1 MAMSKVSSN
10 WANDPEGRINNI
22 SLAPNAKNTL
32 YPLFEAVMNS
42 IHAIE
47 ERFGKDQISKG
58 FVEITITRDGNQDY
72 AGFKIRD
79 NGVGFTERNLNS
91 FQRMDSRKKATIGG
105 KGVGRLLWLKVV
117 ETTPITSE
125 FQNGSSVERIEFD
138 FCIEDPL
145 KNMKRTNGGSAESIG
160 TIINLHPYRGEYA
173 RAIPK
178 KATTIANRVL
188 AHFISYFINI
198 SHPQIKI
205 IDGDNAIDLFDQF
218 TESTERDQDYKF
230 TVSINDKD
238 NEFVLHCFLLPKAI
252 SDDEKSTNAMY
263 LGANGRAVKRFDMDG
278 VFGLKAING
287 KFAFLGYVESAAL
300 DQSVNETRTDFS
312 LSDDEIEE
320 IVDAAKDLGKQFL
333 EPELRLIREK
343 QVKVV
348 STLRVEHP
356 RFLSVARKP
365 EEFANNL
372 HLSTQ
377 KEEDIFIELS
387 RRSYRDYRRRKSNF
401 MTSVKKSLPD
411 IENKAKEYVDGL
423 QSESISSLAEYVMKR
438 KLILDVFEEAQKYTD
453 EDGKKSK
460 YEEVVHDIIC
470 PLRST
475 SDDLNYDDHNLWIV
489 DDRLAF
495 YSYFN
500 SDKQMKAQV
509 GEAKVPLKRPD
520 ISFFDLG
527 LGFQNSDASQ
537 PITIVEF
544 KKPKRDDY
552 TVASN
557 PIAQVREYVDD
568 MRQAKHAKRHDG
580 VILRPVSEDT
590 PFMCHIIADITP
602 SLEKAMRQLG
612 PFHQKAGTN
621 CFYKWDEGYTTFIEI
636 SSFTDV
642 LQSAKARNKAFFEK
656 LGIDL

>member
-1 MAMSKVSSN
+1 MPQVPSK

-22 SLAPNAKNTL
+22 SLAPNAKNAL

-47 ERFGKDQISKG
+47 ERFGKDNISKG
-58 FVEITITRDGNQDY
+58 FVEITIIHDSKKEYT
-72 AGFKIRD
+72 GFEIRD
-79 NGVGFTERNLNS
+79 NGIGFTKRNLES
-91 FQRMDSRKKATIGG
+91 FQKMDSSKKVAIGG
-105 KGVGRLLWLKVV
+105 KGIGRLLWLKVV
-117 ETTPITSE
+117 ENVPVISD
-125 FQNGSSVERIEFD
+125 FNDGSSAEKIEFD
-138 FCIEDPL
+138 FCVADPL
-145 KNMKRTNGGSAESIG
+145 KNMTRKKSDSSDSTG
-160 TIINLHPYRGEYA
+160 TTISLHPYRDEYV
-173 RAIPK
+173 RVIPK
-178 KATTIANRVL
+178 KATTIANRIL

-198 SHPQIKI
+198 SHPKISI
-205 IDGDNAIDLFDQF
+205 IDGEKSIDLFDQF
-218 TESTERDQDYKF
+218 TESTERDQDYNF
-230 TVSINDKD
+230 VASINDD
-238 NEFVLHCFLLPKAI
+238 DSDFILHCFLLPKAI

-278 VFGLKAING
+278 VFGLKAIDG
-287 KFAFLGYVESAAL
+287 KFAFLGYVESKLL

-312 LSDDEIEE
+312 LSDDEVEN
-320 IVDAAKDLGKQFL
+320 IVNQAKDLAKQFL
-333 EPELRLIREK
+333 EPELSIIREK

-348 STLRVEHP
+348 SSLRMEHP
-356 RFLSVARKP
+356 RFLSVARAP
-365 EEFANNL
+365 EDFANDL

-377 KEEDIFIELS
+377 KEEDIYLALS
-387 RRSYRDYRRRKSNF
+387 RRSYRDYRRRKTGFKS
-401 MTSVKKSLPD
+401 SIKKSLPD
-411 IENKAKEYVDGL
+411 IEQKAKEYVDGL

-438 KLILDVFEEAQKYTD
+438 KLILDVFEESQKYTE
-453 EDGKKSK
+453 EDGQKSQ
-460 YEEVVHDIIC
+460 YEDVVHDIIC

-509 GEAKVPLKRPD
+509 DKPKKPLQRPD

-544 KKPKRDDY
+544 KKPKRNDY
-552 TVASN
+552 TPSSN

-580 VILRPVSEDT
+580 IILRPIGEET

-602 SLEKAMRQLG
+602 TLETAMRQLG

-621 CFYKWDEGYTTFIEI
+621 CFYKWDESYRTFIEI

-656 LGIDL
+656 LGINV

>member
-1 MAMSKVSSN
+1 MTAIKSN

-58 FVEITITRDGNQDY
+58 FVEISIIRDDNKDY
-72 AGFKIRD
+72 VGFQIRD
-79 NGVGFTERNLNS
+79 NGVGFTEKNLDS
-91 FQRMDSRKKATIGG
+91 FQRMDSRKKAAIGG

-117 ETTPITSE
+117 ENAPILSE
-125 FQNGSSVERIEFD
+125 FHNGPSVERIEFD
-138 FCIEDPL
+138 FCVEDPL
-145 KNMKRTNGGSAESIG
+145 KNMKRTNGGSSENIG
-160 TIINLHPYRGEYA
+160 TVVNLHPYRGEYA

-178 KATTIANRVL
+178 KAATIANRVL

-198 SHPQIKI
+198 SHPMIKI
-205 IDGDNAIDLFDQF
+205 FDGDKSIDLFDQF
-218 TESTERDQDYKF
+218 TESTERDQDFRF
-230 TVSINDKD
+230 TVAINDEESD
-238 NEFVLHCFLLPKAI
+238 FVLHCFLLPKAI

-278 VFGLKAING
+278 VFGLKAIDG
-287 KFAFLGYVESAAL
+287 KFAFLGYVESKAL
-300 DQSVNETRTDFS
+300 DKSVNETRTDFS
-312 LSDDEIEE
+312 LSDEEIED
-320 IVDAAKDLGKQFL
+320 IVDMAKALAKQFL
-333 EPELRLIREK
+333 EPELQVIREK

-356 RFLSVARKP
+356 RFLSVARAP
-365 EEFANNL
+365 EEFARDL

-377 KEEDIFIELS
+377 KEEDIYLELS
-387 RRSYRDYRRRKSNF
+387 RRSYRDYRRRKNNF
-401 MTSVKKSLPD
+401 RTSVRKSLPD
-411 IENKAKEYVDGL
+411 IEKKAKEYVEGL
-423 QSESISSLAEYVMKR
+423 QSESVSSLAEYVMKR

-453 EDGKKSK
+453 EDGSKSE
-460 YEEVVHDIIC
+460 YEGVVHDIIC

-509 GEAKVPLKRPD
+509 AEPVVPLKRPD

-527 LGFQNSDASQ
+527 LGFQNSDASL

-552 TVASN
+552 TVSSN

-580 VILRPVSEDT
+580 VILRPISEET

-621 CFYKWDEGYTTFIEI
+621 CFYKWDEGYKTFIEI